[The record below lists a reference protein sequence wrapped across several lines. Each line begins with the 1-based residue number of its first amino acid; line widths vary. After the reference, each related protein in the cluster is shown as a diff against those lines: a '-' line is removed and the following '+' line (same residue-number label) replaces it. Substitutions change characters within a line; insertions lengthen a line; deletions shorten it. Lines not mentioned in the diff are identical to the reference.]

1 MSIMH
6 IATWLTMSST
16 NGPTGVP
23 IFSMFIDA
31 PDQAEQKLGEYVLDT
46 LADGKELAQAL
57 ADQRG
62 WTW

>member
-1 MSIMH
+1 ML

-16 NGPTGVP
+16 NGPTESGVCP
-23 IFSMFIDA
+23 IFSMFIDV
-31 PDQAEQKLGEYVLDT
+31 PDRAEQKLREYVLDT

-57 ADQRG
+57 TDQRG

>member
-1 MSIMH
+1 M
-6 IATWLTMSST
+6 
-16 NGPTGVP
+16 P

-31 PDQAEQKLGEYVLDT
+31 PNQAEQKLDEYVLDT
-46 LADGKELAQAL
+46 LADGEGLAQAL